1 MIIDEMSRDELI
13 NYIKDCRTKRAFS
26 YEDQIKL
33 TILDNSPFSIWAS
46 DRNCKITLWAGQCE
60 NMYGY
65 NATDMIGK
73 NYIDMF
79 VADDEKVTAAKDH
92 LSIVDDGK
100 PFHNLARDEHI
111 DGSHPLILTN
121 CFRIRD
127 PKSGEFWY
135 AEMGLNVEFFDD
147 ELRKYNEMV
156 TTSQKIKT
164 SRHNLESYAEQFK
177 EQISDRKKSLI
188 DSLLE
193 GASCAKRMGRV
204 KEYSDCMRGFIKQ
217 LDSVVDEVDKQS
229 TNYYTRIT
237 SCDDLG
243 DCEKIRKE
251 FIARCDK
258 INTEFALV
266 IVEVLAFLQD
276 YDSANAEL
284 AEKRDEIIKEINE
297 KEFMLKGKIT
307 DMISKINDAR
317 DKFFFDLGAKGGST
331 TLNEFDTKIKYY
343 YGLSQELSELSDRW
357 RSSVLQIRLDE
368 EFQRA
373 RIKIQE
379 DFRRIEERID

>member
-1 MIIDEMSRDELI
+1 MSKEELI
-13 NYIKDCRTKRAFS
+13 EYIRDCQTKRAFC

-33 TILDNSPFSIWAS
+33 AILDKSPFSIWAS
-46 DRNCKITLWAGQCE
+46 DRDCRITLWAGQCE

-65 NATDMIGK
+65 KATDMIGK

-79 VADDEKVTAAKDH
+79 VAEDEKSTAAKDH

-127 PKSGEFWY
+127 PKSGDSWY

-156 TTSQKIKT
+156 TTSQRIKA

-193 GASCAKRMGRV
+193 GASCAKQMGKV
-204 KEYSDCMRGFIKQ
+204 IEYSVQMRDFIKR
-217 LDSVVDEVDKQS
+217 LDSVVDEIDKEA

-237 SCDDLG
+237 SCDVLS
-243 DCEKIRKE
+243 DCERIRKE
-251 FIARCDK
+251 FIAKCDR
-258 INTEFALV
+258 INTSFAL
-266 IVEVLAFLQD
+266 IIIEVLAFLQD

-284 AEKRDEIIKEINE
+284 AGKRDEIIKEIND
-297 KEFMLKGKIT
+297 KEFVIRGKIN
-307 DMISKINDAR
+307 DIISKINDTR
-317 DKFFFDLGAKGGST
+317 DKFILNLKTTGDST
-331 TLNEFDTKIKYY
+331 TLSEFDRKINYY
-343 YGLSQELSELSDRW
+343 YALLRELNELSDKW
-357 RSSVLQIRLDE
+357 RSAVLQMRIE
-368 EFQRA
+368 EDFRHS
-373 RIKIQE
+373 RRSIQE
-379 DFRRIEERID
+379 DYKRIEEKIE